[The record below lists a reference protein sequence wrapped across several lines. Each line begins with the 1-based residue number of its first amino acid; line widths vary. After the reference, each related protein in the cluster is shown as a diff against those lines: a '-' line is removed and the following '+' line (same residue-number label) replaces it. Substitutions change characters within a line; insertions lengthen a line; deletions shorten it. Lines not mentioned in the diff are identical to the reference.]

1 MLLQGFA
8 RHWSNP
14 SRRNGSYCY
23 SPPDL
28 CFLIALM
35 THSNYF
41 VWEFVLFV
49 DYVWSYDLIVGG
61 LVLYVH
67 DAISL
72 LAGNVSSLLSAQ
84 VSLQRSAPCM
94 SSMHNYSLPAENKA
108 LELLPKCLS
117 GTVSPVQY
125 MLGTTWNQVKL
136 IPYKYILTLNCST
149 ELKISILIF

>member
-1 MLLQGFA
+1 MNGIYLMSLLGFA

-14 SRRNGSYCY
+14 SRRSGSYCY
-23 SPPDL
+23 SPPCSNPDL
-28 CFLIALM
+28 CFLIALI

-84 VSLQRSAPCM
+84 VYLQCSSPCISQCVIIHCQQKTNHW
-94 SSMHNYSLPAENKA
+94 SSCQSVYQAQFL
-108 LELLPKCLS
+108 
-117 GTVSPVQY
+117 Q
-125 MLGTTWNQVKL
+125 
-136 IPYKYILTLNCST
+136 CST
-149 ELKISILIF
+149 CWVLREIR